1 MVKRDEISVTHTPP
15 PITGNLLP
23 SQSSQTTSSSS
34 FLKLWSS
41 SPQVALPNTGAR
53 ERRIM
58 QYFVGPSAR
67 GVCSEDV

>member
-23 SQSSQTTSSSS
+23 SQTTSPSS
-34 FLKLWSS
+34 FLKLELIATS
-41 SPQVALPNTGAR
+41 GAAKYR
-53 ERRIM
+53 SAGARRIM